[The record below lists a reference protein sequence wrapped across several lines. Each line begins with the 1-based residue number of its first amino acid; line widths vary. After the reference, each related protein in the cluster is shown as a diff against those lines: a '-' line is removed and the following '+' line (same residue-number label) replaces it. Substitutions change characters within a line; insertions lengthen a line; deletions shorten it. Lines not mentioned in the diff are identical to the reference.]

1 MVATTDLWV
10 YNAENLCES
19 FFLPSYIHFSL
30 TRGKIK
36 KSFFWAY
43 LLLRKEAFFY
53 FLSFASGEQRL
64 KLSSVSTLGSESG
77 SLPRTT
83 CLHCVI
89 NFSFTTVLYT
99 IGTIR
104 SQISVVRRS
113 NQRQDPRSWKRA
125 FAGAAGSSCRRGRLK
140 ENWRS
145 TLVREFLLAT
155 CSTACFPLQIGIHI
169 CKMPDSPSSNTFS
182 SSPFSK

>member
-1 MVATTDLWV
+1 MVIIV
-10 YNAENLCES
+10 
-19 FFLPSYIHFSL
+19 I
-30 TRGKIK
+30 
-36 KSFFWAY
+36 FWAQRCH
-43 LLLRKEAFFY
+43 LMPSFSSKKIQTSGARLLRKVTFFSL
-53 FLSFASGEQRL
+53 FLSFASEEQRL

-125 FAGAAGSSCRRGRLK
+125 FVGAVQAAVVGAGAKKRIEGQLWSASFSSPRAPPR
-140 ENWRS
+140 
-145 TLVREFLLAT
+145 VF
-155 CSTACFPLQIGIHI
+155 QIGIHI
-169 CKMPDSPSSNTFS
+169 CKMPGNPSSNTFS